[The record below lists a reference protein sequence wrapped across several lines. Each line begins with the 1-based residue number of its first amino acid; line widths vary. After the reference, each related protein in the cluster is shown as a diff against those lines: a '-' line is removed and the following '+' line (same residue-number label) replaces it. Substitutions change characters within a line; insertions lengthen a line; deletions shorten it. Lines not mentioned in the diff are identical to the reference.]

1 MCCDA
6 AALSDASSFLRENI
20 CPLPTANSL
29 AINFEDH
36 NPFFTRKKK
45 KASVQQHVFRSGRN
59 VDGLEIQK
67 NLSVAHTEIKI
78 FPKSASQNCELLVS
92 LYGVQ

>member
-29 AINFEDH
+29 PIHFEDH
-36 NPFFTRKKK
+36 NTFFTRKKN
-45 KASVQQHVFRSGRN
+45 AFVQQHVFGSGRD

-67 NLSVAHTEIKI
+67 NLAVAHTEIKL